1 MPGRGGP
8 REGSGRKPGSPN
20 KVNAA
25 QRRTLREIAEA
36 YTDEALKTLAKIMRD
51 EKAPHAAR
59 ATAANSIL
67 DRGHGKPK
75 QPIETELD
83 PTKLTHEQLVALALA
98 LGADPAA
105 VEGDG
110 GIAAPPLTH

>member
-1 MPGRGGP
+1 MSGQGGK
-8 REGSGRKPGSPN
+8 REGAGRKPGSPN
-20 KVNAA
+20 RATLAHK
-25 QRRTLREIAEA
+25 RTLREIADA
-36 YTDEALKTLAKIMRD
+36 YTDEALLTLAKIMRD

-59 ATAANSIL
+59 ATAANSLL

-83 PTKLTHEQLVALALA
+83 LTNLTNEQLVALAVA

-105 VEGDG
+105 VEGIG
-110 GIAAPPLTH
+110 GTGAPPLTH

>member
-1 MPGRGGP
+1 MAGRGGK
-8 REGSGRKPGSPN
+8 REGAGRPPGTPN
-20 KVNAA
+20 KVTSEK
-25 QRRTLREIAEA
+25 RKTLREIADT
-36 YTDEALKTLAKIMRD
+36 YTDEAIATLAEIMAD
-51 EKAPHAAR
+51 GQAPHAAR
-59 ATAANSIL
+59 VTAANAIL

-83 PTKLTHEQLVALALA
+83 PSKLTHEQLVALALA

-110 GIAAPPLTH
+110 GDHPSPLTH